1 MKLRP
6 IPNSTQPRIFDNS
19 EYVHPWYEHTTNT
32 PITDHENK
40 FSEKNATVRNI
51 GNRILIKPN
60 PPSKEAVERAQFKDK
75 TYHWQRDDS
84 VRPRDKRS
92 SK

>member
-6 IPNSTQPRIFDNS
+6 KNQNSTQPRIFEGS
-19 EYVHPWYEHTTNT
+19 EYVHPWYEHE
-32 PITDHENK
+32 DNK
-40 FSEKNATVRNI
+40 
-51 GNRILIKPN
+51 LIRPN

-75 TYHWQRDDS
+75 TYHWQRDNS

>member
-6 IPNSTQPRIFDNS
+6 IPNSIQPRIFEGS
-19 EYVHPWYEHTTNT
+19 EYVHPWYEHE
-32 PITDHENK
+32 DNK
-40 FSEKNATVRNI
+40 
-51 GNRILIKPN
+51 LIRPN

-84 VRPRDKRS
+84 VRPRNQRS

>member
-6 IPNSTQPRIFDNS
+6 NPNSTQPRIFEGS
-19 EYVHPWYEHTTNT
+19 KYVHPWYEYNY
-32 PITDHENK
+32 
-40 FSEKNATVRNI
+40 KNISLVEYY
-51 GNRILIKPN
+51 GDQYLQLNRPN

-75 TYHWQRDDS
+75 TYHWQRDNS

>member
-6 IPNSTQPRIFDNS
+6 KPNSTQPRIFDNS
-19 EYVHPWYEHTTNT
+19 EYVHPWYEHA
-32 PITDHENK
+32 DNK
-40 FSEKNATVRNI
+40 
-51 GNRILIKPN
+51 LIKPN

-84 VRPRDKRS
+84 VRPRNQRS

>member
-6 IPNSTQPRIFDNS
+6 KPNSTQPRIFEGS
-19 EYVHPWYEHTTNT
+19 EYVHPWYEK
-32 PITDHENK
+32 TDNK
-40 FSEKNATVRNI
+40 
-51 GNRILIKPN
+51 LIKPN

-75 TYHWQRDDS
+75 TYHWQRDNS
-84 VRPRDKRS
+84 VRPRNQRS